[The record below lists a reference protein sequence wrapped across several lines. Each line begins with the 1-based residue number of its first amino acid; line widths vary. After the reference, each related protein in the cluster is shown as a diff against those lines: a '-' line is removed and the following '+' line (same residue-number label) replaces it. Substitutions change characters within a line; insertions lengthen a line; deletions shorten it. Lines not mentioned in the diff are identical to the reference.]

1 MKWAL
6 TLILVLAPIA
16 ASAASLPIKGQ
27 YCFED
32 MDVDAEGVGIGDVFC
47 APESSKGGNSYH
59 LACVDVSDNNA
70 PLDQGMDV
78 MVKEDTAAH
87 TLTFTN
93 LRDGSKAIIMQ
104 PCE

>member
-6 TLILVLAPIA
+6 TLILMLAPIA
-16 ASAASLPIKGQ
+16 ASAASLPIKGD

-32 MDVDAEGVGIGDVFC
+32 MDVDAEGVGTEDVFC

-59 LACVDVSDNNA
+59 LACVDEANNDA
-70 PLDQGMDV
+70 PVDGMDV

-93 LRDGSKAIIMQ
+93 LNDGSKAITMK